1 MNSQNFNTVKTCI
14 RTCKDMAAIMLHQL
28 GYWPQESFVVVALA
42 GHNIGPCVR
51 IDLPGPE
58 DNTAAYLHRIFS
70 LLPATID
77 GAQPI
82 DRFIAFYCTVDRDN
96 YVHAKL
102 PAEPEHCPA
111 PQNVSV
117 MPQ

>member
-1 MNSQNFNTVKTCI
+1 MTSQNFNTVKTCI

-70 LLPATID
+70 LLPCDATD
-77 GAQPI
+77 
-82 DRFIAFYCTVDRDN
+82 YCRPCT
-96 YVHAKL
+96 
-102 PAEPEHCPA
+102 
-111 PQNVSV
+111 
-117 MPQ
+117 